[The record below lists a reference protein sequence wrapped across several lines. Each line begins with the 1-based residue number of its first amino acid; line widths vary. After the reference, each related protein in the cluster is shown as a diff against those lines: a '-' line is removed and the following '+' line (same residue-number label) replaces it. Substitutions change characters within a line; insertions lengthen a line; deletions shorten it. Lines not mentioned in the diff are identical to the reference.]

1 MYWNSNNDKVNFYVK
16 LDYEFS
22 KIASKIIEIS
32 WMVKEIIHFVV
43 LKLFIFRG
51 SFTKFLINWFLKQK
65 RVFCH
70 LSMETKGF
78 SHRWKYVQQVIQL
91 SRYSSYQTFLKFSS
105 KMNFSDILK
114 YADITPV
121 LKKMILQRKV
131 TASLLVPFLI
141 SQRYFIK
148 NWFI

>member
-22 KIASKIIEIS
+22 KIASKMIEIS
-32 WMVKEIIHFVV
+32 WMVKEIIHFVW
-43 LKLFIFRG
+43 G
-51 SFTKFLINWFLKQK
+51 SFTKFLMNWFLKQK

-78 SHRWKYVQQVIQL
+78 SHPWKYVQQVIQL

-121 LKKMILQRKV
+121 LKKDDTTEK
-131 TASLLVPFLI
+131 SNCKPI
-141 SQRYFIK
+141 STLSNFSEVFY
-148 NWFI
+148 